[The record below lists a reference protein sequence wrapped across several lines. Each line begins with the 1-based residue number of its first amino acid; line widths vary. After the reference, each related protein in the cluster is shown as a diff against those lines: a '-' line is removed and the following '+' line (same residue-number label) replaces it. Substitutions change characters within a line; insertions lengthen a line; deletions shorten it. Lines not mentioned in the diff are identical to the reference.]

1 MDNPF
6 NVNDDILRL
15 NETLGYKFDFLDQQ
29 SDFHE
34 DADYNHI
41 LANLE
46 LFPED
51 VLATYL
57 KISDDQKPMQT
68 LKTAINIFK
77 AYYRQ

>member
-6 NVNDDILRL
+6 NVNDDVLLL

-29 SDFHE
+29 SHFCE
-34 DADYNHI
+34 DEDYNHI

-57 KISDDQKPMQT
+57 KI
-68 LKTAINIFK
+68 
-77 AYYRQ
+77 